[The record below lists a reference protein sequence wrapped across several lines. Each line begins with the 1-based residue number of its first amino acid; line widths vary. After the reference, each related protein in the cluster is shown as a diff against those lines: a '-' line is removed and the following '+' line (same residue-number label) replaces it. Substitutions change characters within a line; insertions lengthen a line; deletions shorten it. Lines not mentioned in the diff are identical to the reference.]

1 MNEKISTKDNEMYI
15 ELSQFLT
22 TLNKKVNHYQSLT
35 DNEKLK
41 PYLEELKNLLK
52 GQFIQ
57 LKEDI
62 DNA

>member
-1 MNEKISTKDNEMYI
+1 MNEKISTKDNEMYT